1 MDLSSLRVKDLTE
14 ICRTFGI
21 RTSGRKAEIVER
33 IKANARYQSDVAT
46 MKHHSEYR
54 SSPQSGTK
62 RSLSATVVEKGS
74 TKKKQKNE
82 GQDNVMID
90 AEFARFLDL
99 ETQEASITDE
109 GILAFCDAL
118 GVDAQDPVMLA
129 LSCAMEAETMGIYTR
144 TEFRRGMHKLQ
155 CRSIE
160 ELRGK
165 IPCLRSQ
172 MQERAHLG
180 TIYAFAYG
188 FSKDPAQKSLAL
200 ELAIE
205 LWDLLLPGH
214 FYWHRHWIQYVRDNS
229 RSVVPKDLWLQ
240 VLDFGLQINPDLSNY
255 DENGAWP
262 VLLDEFAAHMLEL
275 ISNKGLVAVQQ
286 EESTMVT
293 EDDITDSVE
302 SMLVDD

>member
-1 MDLSSLRVKDLTE
+1 MDLSGLRVKDLTE

-46 MKHHSEYR
+46 MEHHSEYQNSPK
-54 SSPQSGTK
+54 SSTK
-62 RSLSATVVEKGS
+62 RSLGATVVERGS

-82 GQDNVMID
+82 KQDNVMID
-90 AEFARFLDL
+90 AEFARFL
-99 ETQEASITDE
+99 
-109 GILAFCDAL
+109 GIRMQRAAKK
-118 GVDAQDPVMLA
+118 DPVMLA
-129 LSCAMEAETMGIYTR
+129 LSCAMEAETMGVYTR

-172 MQERAHLG
+172 MQERAHFG
-180 TIYAFAYG
+180 TIYA
-188 FSKDPAQKSLAL
+188 DPAQKSLAL

-205 LWDLLLPGH
+205 LWNLLLPGH

-229 RSVVPKDLWLQ
+229 RSVISKDLWLQ

-275 ISNKGLVAVQQ
+275 ISNMGLVAVQQ
-286 EESTMVT
+286 EESTMVA
-293 EDDITDSVE
+293 EDDRSDSVE